1 MREPPLTQGLRTGVS
16 ALGATSTIG
25 LEGAWDLAG
34 ESAASRAIAKT
45 LERSPERLVLDLSQL
60 AFMDAS
66 GVQAAIQLS
75 ARSHAENFQ
84 LAIVPGP
91 RAVQRVFDICH
102 VTEALPFVAS
112 AWSWGIFS
120 LHNARVALAVNWGL
134 AAVLYLIVGGL
145 IPRLFTSRR

>member
-1 MREPPLTQGLRTGVS
+1 MQLSGTELDRTSRSHAVRRATRSSGVKGMMRDPPLTPGLRIAVS

-25 LEGAWDLAG
+25 LEGAWNLAG
-34 ESAASRAIAKT
+34 ESAASQAIAKT
-45 LERSPERLVLDLSQL
+45 LERSPELLVLDLSRL
-60 AFMDAS
+60 AFIDAS
-66 GVQAAIQLS
+66 GIQAAIQLS

-112 AWSWGIFS
+112 A
-120 LHNARVALAVNWGL
+120 
-134 AAVLYLIVGGL
+134 
-145 IPRLFTSRR
+145 

>member
-1 MREPPLTQGLRTGVS
+1 MQLSGTELDRSGRSRRVRRATRSPGVKSMMREPPRTEGLRIAVK

-25 LEGAWDLAG
+25 LEGEWDLAG

-45 LERSPERLVLDLSQL
+45 LDRSPERLVLDLSRL
-60 AFMDAS
+60 AFMDCT

-112 AWSWGIFS
+112 A
-120 LHNARVALAVNWGL
+120 
-134 AAVLYLIVGGL
+134 
-145 IPRLFTSRR
+145 

>member
-1 MREPPLTQGLRTGVS
+1 MQLSQTELDRPGRSRAVHRHRIAGGQEPEREPPPAEELRVAVC

-25 LEGAWDLAG
+25 LEGEWDLAG
-34 ESAASRAIAKT
+34 ESAVSRATAKT
-45 LERSPERLVLDLSQL
+45 LERSPERLVLDLSRL

-66 GVQAAIQLS
+66 GVQTAIQLW

-112 AWSWGIFS
+112 A
-120 LHNARVALAVNWGL
+120 
-134 AAVLYLIVGGL
+134 
-145 IPRLFTSRR
+145 

>member
-1 MREPPLTQGLRTGVS
+1 MQLSQTELDRPGRSRAVHRDRIAADQKPEREPPLTEELRVAVC

-25 LEGAWDLAG
+25 LEGEWDLAG
-34 ESAASRAIAKT
+34 ERAASWAIAKT
-45 LERSPERLVLDLSQL
+45 LERSPGRLVLDLSRL
-60 AFMDAS
+60 AFMDAI
-66 GVQAAIQLS
+66 GVRAAIQLS

-112 AWSWGIFS
+112 A
-120 LHNARVALAVNWGL
+120 
-134 AAVLYLIVGGL
+134 
-145 IPRLFTSRR
+145 

>member
-1 MREPPLTQGLRTGVS
+1 MREPPLTQGLGIAVS
-16 ALGATSTIG
+16 AVGATSTIG

-45 LERSPERLVLDLSQL
+45 LERSPGRLVLDLSRL
-60 AFMDAS
+60 AFMDAR
-66 GVQAAIQLS
+66 GVRAAIQLS

-91 RAVQRVFDICH
+91 RAVQRVFDICQ

-112 AWSWGIFS
+112 G
-120 LHNARVALAVNWGL
+120 
-134 AAVLYLIVGGL
+134 
-145 IPRLFTSRR
+145 

>member
-1 MREPPLTQGLRTGVS
+1 MQFSGTELDRTGRSSAVRLTTRPPRVKRGVREPPLTQGLRIGVS
-16 ALGATSTIG
+16 AVGATSTIG

-45 LERSPERLVLDLSQL
+45 LERSPERLVLDLSRL
-60 AFMDAS
+60 AFMDSS

-102 VTEALPFVAS
+102 ATEALPFVAS
-112 AWSWGIFS
+112 A
-120 LHNARVALAVNWGL
+120 
-134 AAVLYLIVGGL
+134 
-145 IPRLFTSRR
+145 

>member
-1 MREPPLTQGLRTGVS
+1 MQLSGTELDRTGQYRAVRRATRSPGVKSPMREPPLTEGLCIAVS

-25 LEGAWDLAG
+25 LQGEWDLAG
-34 ESAASRAIAKT
+34 EPAISRAITKT
-45 LERSPERLVLDLSQL
+45 LERSPERVVLDLSQL

-66 GVQAAIQLS
+66 GVAAAIQLS

-102 VTEALPFVAS
+102 VTEALPFVTS
-112 AWSWGIFS
+112 A
-120 LHNARVALAVNWGL
+120 
-134 AAVLYLIVGGL
+134 
-145 IPRLFTSRR
+145 